1 MVISHLH
8 CHEHQV
14 ELQITDFSHLL
25 VGEGDH
31 IDQDDHIDDKYV
43 SHEHGGTFPPLI
55 MIMMKLGWGVGW
67 SKGWKKVCQ
76 NM

>member
-25 VGEGDH
+25 VGEDDH
-31 IDQDDHIDDKYV
+31 IDQDDHIDDKCASNNEY
-43 SHEHGGTFPPLI
+43 GGIFPPLI
-55 MIMMKLGWGVGW
+55 MIMMKFG
-67 SKGWKKVCQ
+67 
-76 NM
+76 